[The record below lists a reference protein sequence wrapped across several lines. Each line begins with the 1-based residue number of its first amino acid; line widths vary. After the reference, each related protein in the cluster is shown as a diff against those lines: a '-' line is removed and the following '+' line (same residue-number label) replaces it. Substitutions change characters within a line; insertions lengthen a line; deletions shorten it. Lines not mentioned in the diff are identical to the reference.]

1 MQCGIAMPNRVEVK
15 IAVIS
20 QYEKYFCVGNLQ
32 GITLEEVIV
41 KSADNILVTDST
53 GIICIVSQTML
64 EDLSLKAEEVL
75 GQNVSELVRK
85 GYYDRST
92 SLECIQKGQEV
103 VGVVKTRDGHYVFSI
118 SRPIFDQHGRITY
131 IITNTREQT
140 VMTQLMEELETTRR
154 AYRKYAHIAT
164 YLGNNQSR
172 GQAPIAASDVMKRL
186 LETCQSVA
194 CTDGTVLLQGESGTG
209 KEVCAAYIYRN
220 SLRSQKAFLPI
231 NCGAIP
237 ESLIESELFGYEK
250 GAFTGADPKGRAGLL
265 ELADGGTAFLDEI
278 GELPLDVQAKLL
290 RFSETGEIRRV
301 GGNKYI
307 YTNVRIIAAT
317 NRDLAQMVKDHRF
330 REDLYYRL
338 NVIPIHIPPLRQRR
352 DDIIPLAVH
361 FMNHYN
367 QKYQK
372 RVTLTPA
379 LQKKLLQYSFPGNI
393 RELRNI
399 IERSVVTSSEWFL
412 NQDTEPVNLPKSSV
426 SLKIRPLKEAVREF
440 EQGYIEQA
448 VKASGGNVTQAAK
461 LLNIHRT
468 LLYKKRGQN

>member
-1 MQCGIAMPNRVEVK
+1 MIP
-15 IAVIS
+15 
-20 QYEKYFCVGNLQ
+20 QYEKYFCIENLQ
-32 GITLEEVIV
+32 GITLEEVLV
-41 KSADNILVTDST
+41 KSADNILVTDSS
-53 GIICIVSQTML
+53 GVICIVSQAMV
-64 EDLSLKAEEVL
+64 ENLSLKPEEVL
-75 GQNVSELVRK
+75 NQKVAELVRK

-103 VGVVKTRDGHYVFSI
+103 VGVVKARNGHYVFSV
-118 SRPIFDQHGRITY
+118 SRPIFDRHGRVIYT
-131 IITNTREQT
+131 ITNTRDQHI
-140 VMTQLMEELETTRR
+140 MTRLMDELETTRR
-154 AYRKYAHIAT
+154 AYRKYEHIAA

-172 GQAPIAASDVMKRL
+172 SQAPIAASDVMKRL
-186 LETCQSVA
+186 LETCKNVA
-194 CTDGTVLLQGESGTG
+194 STDGTVLLQGESGTG

-220 SLRSQKAFLPI
+220 SLRAQKAFLPI

-301 GGNKYI
+301 GGSKYI
-307 YTNVRIIAAT
+307 YANVRIIAAT
-317 NRDLAQMVKDHRF
+317 NRNLSQMVKDHRF

-399 IERSVVTSSEWFL
+399 IERSVVTSAEWFL
-412 NQDTEPVNLPKSSV
+412 SQDTEAASPPEPPAAR
-426 SLKIRPLKEAVREF
+426 KIRPLKEAVREF
-440 EQGYIEQA
+440 EKNYIEQA
-448 VKASGGNVTQAAK
+448 VKASGGNITQAAN

-468 LLYKKRGQN
+468 LLYKKRNRS

>member
-1 MQCGIAMPNRVEVK
+1 MIP
-15 IAVIS
+15 
-20 QYEKYFCVGNLQ
+20 QYEKYFCIENLQ
-32 GITLEEVIV
+32 GITLEEVLV
-41 KSADNILVTDST
+41 KSADNILVTDGS
-53 GIICIVSQTML
+53 GVICIVSQVML
-64 EDLSLKAEEVL
+64 DSLSLKAEEVL
-75 GQNVSELVRK
+75 NQKVSELVKK

-103 VGVVKTRDGHYVFSI
+103 VGVVRARNGHYVFSV
-118 SRPIFDQHGRITY
+118 SRPIFDRNGRVIYT
-131 IITNTREQT
+131 ITNTREQDI
-140 VMTQLMEELETTRR
+140 MTQLMEELETTRR
-154 AYRKYAHIAT
+154 AYRKYEHIAA

-172 GQAPIAASDVMKRL
+172 NQTPIAASDVMKRL
-186 LETCQSVA
+186 LETCRNVA
-194 CTDGTVLLQGESGTG
+194 STDGTVLLQGESGTG

-220 SLRSQKAFLPI
+220 SQWAQKAFLPI

-237 ESLIESELFGYEK
+237 VSLIESELFGYEK

-301 GGNKYI
+301 GGSKYI

-317 NRDLAQMVKDHRF
+317 NRNLSQMVKDHQF

-361 FMNHYN
+361 FMNHYY
-367 QKYQK
+367 QKYQN

-399 IERSVVTSSEWFL
+399 IERSVVTSTEWFL
-412 NQDTEPVNLPKSSV
+412 SQDAKAAAPPELPASR
-426 SLKIRPLKEAVREF
+426 KIRPLKEAVREF
-440 EQGYIEQA
+440 EQDYIERA
-448 VKASGGNVTQAAK
+448 VKASGGNITQAAK

-468 LLYKKRGQN
+468 LLYKKRS